1 MPPSAGGHSNFVFF
15 FLNDTATTEIY
26 TLSLHDAL
34 PISCSISTEPI
45 TSGWWRLP
53 PRKPQAGLLEKE
65 SRLRM
70 PRAGELGPGGDLHP
84 SALPKRGMSP
94 TCFTDR
100 VGRRPPLH
108 TTPAPTSGLTP
119 DPFRPS
125 EPANRATQQGHSW
138 QAVSCSRAGHPARN
152 G

>member
-1 MPPSAGGHSNFVFF
+1 M
-15 FLNDTATTEIY
+15 
-26 TLSLHDAL
+26 
-34 PISCSISTEPI
+34 
-45 TSGWWRLP
+45 P

-138 QAVSCSRAGHPARN
+138 QAVSCSRAGHPARFWLCTQQA
-152 G
+152 GSGTAKSSTSRETHSIPVLTVYCQLLRVDADEGLCFFGFAFTR